1 MSSEE
6 TPQPENIETL
16 TPRINRSKRPRQ
28 ELLNQQNLAPN
39 EPVIEL
45 ESDTYTNSQQKTN
58 KNSRKHN
65 KISVKVDLNK
75 ITDQLILIPNVKP
88 SESSWIWSYFNQY
101 ESTEQYKRIV
111 KCLVQVQ

>member
-45 ESDTYTNSQQKTN
+45 ELDTDTNSQQKTN

-75 ITDQLILIPNVKP
+75 IPDQLILISNAKP
-88 SESSWIWSYFNQY
+88 PGYGVISINMNQLNNTK
-101 ESTEQYKRIV
+101 E
-111 KCLVQVQ
+111 L